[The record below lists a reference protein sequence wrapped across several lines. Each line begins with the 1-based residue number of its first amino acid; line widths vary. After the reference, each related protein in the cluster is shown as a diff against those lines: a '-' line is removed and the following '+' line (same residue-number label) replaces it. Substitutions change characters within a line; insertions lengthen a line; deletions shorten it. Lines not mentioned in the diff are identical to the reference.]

1 MLHHPICQKHDNLG
15 ITFDDEKNIVGNTHY
30 AYYVFQDDKS
40 ISKPHEK
47 MSGHEI
53 IGTEVRIMH
62 FALTDKLGNSLIAGD
77 KFDLS
82 IPLCGLVESQ
92 FNMSY
97 SEYKSKLEKQLLS
110 IYQQIKEY
118 LAFNLSLD

>member
-1 MLHHPICQKHDNLG
+1 MRLDGLAHLC
-15 ITFDDEKNIVGNTHY
+15 
-30 AYYVFQDDKS
+30 A
-40 ISKPHEK
+40 SKPEVFSDTK
-47 MSGHEI
+47 LVSLLNSIDYQNENNLRK
-53 IGTEVRIMH
+53 TEFRNCIMH

-92 FNMSY
+92 FNMTY
-97 SEYKSKLEKQLLS
+97 SEYKSKLEEQLTS

-118 LAFNLSLD
+118 LAFNLSLE

>member
-1 MLHHPICQKHDNLG
+1 
-15 ITFDDEKNIVGNTHY
+15 
-30 AYYVFQDDKS
+30 
-40 ISKPHEK
+40 
-47 MSGHEI
+47 
-53 IGTEVRIMH
+53 MH

-97 SEYKSKLEKQLLS
+97 SEYKSKLEEQLLS